1 MASKQVKFLVILR
14 LDSAVI
20 IELPFF
26 RGYTGCYSD
35 PRHSTNL
42 NVHYYYGEK
51 LKSGKMCWNV
61 NNETEDSYT
70 NYLLTTSTINPD

>member
-1 MASKQVKFLVILR
+1 MASKQVKFLVILS
-14 LDSAVI
+14 LGSATSI
-20 IELPFF
+20 F
-26 RGYTGCYSD
+26 RGCTGCYSD
-35 PRHSTNL
+35 LRHSTNL

>member
-1 MASKQVKFLVILR
+1 MKYLVILS
-14 LDSAVI
+14 LGSAVT

-26 RGYTGCYSD
+26 EDVQTGCYSD
-35 PRHSTNL
+35 LRLSTNL
-42 NVHYYYGEK
+42 NVHHYYGEK

>member
-1 MASKQVKFLVILR
+1 MKFLVILS
-14 LDSAVI
+14 LGSAVT

-26 RGYTGCYSD
+26 EDDPGCYSD
-35 PRHSTNL
+35 LHHSTNL